1 MSQTE
6 DGSRNHDGYPMVLLA
21 HKTQQGAENGSTE
34 HNLLSKRRQNADSH
48 IAPRLL
54 HERCEYLL
62 GILVHLDAYLL
73 IDELQRND
81 GSQGE
86 QCHPEK
92 RCPRLGKQIIAG
104 QRCPL
109 RLQED
114 DEGDNV
120 AER

>member
-62 GILVHLDAYLL
+62 GIFVHLDAYLL
-73 IDELQRND
+73 IYELQRND
-81 GSQGE
+81 GS
-86 QCHPEK
+86 
-92 RCPRLGKQIIAG
+92 
-104 QRCPL
+104 
-109 RLQED
+109 
-114 DEGDNV
+114 
-120 AER
+120 